1 MGLVQVEYGKVC
13 HNNTQTLS
21 QSYHETLYA

>member
-1 MGLVQVEYGKVC
+1 VEYGKVC